1 MEYIHFFPNLA
12 LYKSNSILTLLPSF
26 IYFPAG
32 TKTGIVLIFFFF
44 LLYSSQAEQAQQD
57 TQTSKVKLSS
67 HLITKSNSKNGQ
79 KLRDSKHLANDIMQ
93 VRAQSSI
100 CTQNKFCIVRS
111 MEKFVLVYYMPS
123 IMSILNVSEQCHAV
137 DAGKNSRQNQS
148 QYEQLSDANRQITP
162 N

>member
-12 LYKSNSILTLLPSF
+12 LYKSNSILTLLHLFSSRDQNRHRF
-26 IYFPAG
+26 I
-32 TKTGIVLIFFFF
+32 FFF

-93 VRAQSSI
+93 ERAQSST

-111 MEKFVLVYYMPS
+111 LEKFVLVYYMPS